1 MSKRITP
8 AKQVG
13 DAQSASGELPPFE
26 SEGAT
31 ESASAADSGDII
43 SRYLSEIR
51 RTPLFTA
58 EEELATALRA
68 AAGDFVARQSM
79 VEHNLRLVVSIAKAY
94 MGRGVPLADLIEEGN
109 LGLMQAVEKFD
120 PSLGFR
126 FSTYA
131 SWWIRQAV
139 ERAPMTQGRT
149 IRLPVHVVRDLRLVL
164 RTQRELQGA
173 LQSELQSELQSA
185 TNSIADRAY
194 SARASGN
201 ITPQEIATALQRD
214 VADVERL
221 LKLAE
226 HTQSLD
232 AQLSNDPSSDA
243 TGSLLDTVADDEA
256 NTPSAVT
263 QSHEVHKL
271 LDAWLGVLNAK
282 EKEVLEGRFGLHQH
296 DEETLDTLSGR
307 LGLTRERVRQIQNEA
322 IGKLK
327 RGMEKSGAGRDA
339 ML

>member
-1 MSKRITP
+1 MKKRIAP
-8 AKQVG
+8 PQQVG
-13 DAQSASGELPPFE
+13 DAQTASDELTAE
-26 SEGAT
+26 HSNTAD
-31 ESASAADSGDII
+31 ASAADSGDIL

-58 EEELATALRA
+58 EEEYAMAVRA
-68 AAGDFVARQSM
+68 AAGDFAARQSM

-131 SWWIRQAV
+131 TWWIRQSV

-149 IRLPVHVVRDLRLVL
+149 IRLPVHVARELYQVL
-164 RTQRELQGA
+164 RVQRD
-173 LQSELQSELQSA
+173 LQSA
-185 TNSIADRAY
+185 THLVAGRAY
-194 SARASGN
+194 STLENGSIGSKD
-201 ITPQEIATALQRD
+201 IAAVLQRE

-232 AQLSNDPSSDA
+232 AQLSHDGSSDV
-243 TGSLLDTVADDEA
+243 TGSLLDSVADDETT
-256 NTPSAVT
+256 TPSAIT
-263 QSHEVHKL
+263 HSREVQHL
-271 LDAWLGVLNAK
+271 LDAWLGVLNPH

>member
-8 AKQVG
+8 TEPVG
-13 DAQSASGELPPFE
+13 DAQLASGGRPPAE
-26 SEGAT
+26 SEAVST
-31 ESASAADSGDII
+31 VASAADSGDIT

-58 EEELATALRA
+58 EEELSTALRA
-68 AAGDFVARQSM
+68 AAGDFAARQSM

-94 MGRGVPLADLIEEGN
+94 IGRGVPFADLIEEGN

-139 ERAPMTQGRT
+139 ERAPTTQGRT

-164 RTQRELQGA
+164 RTQRTLQGELQG
-173 LQSELQSELQSA
+173 ELQSA
-185 TNSIADRAY
+185 TNSIAVRAY
-194 SARASGN
+194 SARANGN
-201 ITPQEIATALQRD
+201 ITPLEIATALQRD

-232 AQLSNDPSSDA
+232 AQLSNDGSSDA
-243 TGSLLDTVADDEA
+243 TGSLLDSVADDEA

-263 QSHEVHKL
+263 QSREVHKL
-271 LDAWLGVLNAK
+271 LDAWLGVLNPN

-327 RGMEKSGAGRDA
+327 RSMEKSGAGRDA